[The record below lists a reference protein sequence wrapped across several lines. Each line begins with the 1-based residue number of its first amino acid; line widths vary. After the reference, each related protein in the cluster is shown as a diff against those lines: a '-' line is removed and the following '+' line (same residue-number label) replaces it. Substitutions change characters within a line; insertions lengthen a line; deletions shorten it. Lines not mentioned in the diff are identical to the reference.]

1 MKTLDDLRQFYD
13 TYLIT
18 ALQELEGA
26 RKKIINNMVYWM
38 GGACILV
45 AVLLIIT
52 GSPGM
57 LILLPFL
64 LLAIYGIVFYTSG
77 KNYTADF
84 KAKVIKEIVKFIDPG
99 LAYESGKF
107 IPQEVYMASEIFKM
121 TPDRYTGKDY
131 VSGKLG
137 VTQMEFSGIDSQY
150 KTESTD
156 SQGHSHTEWHTIFQ
170 GIFFVGDFNKDFH
183 GRTVVLPDTAE
194 KLFGFLGTALQSM
207 NVMRGQL
214 IKMEDPEF
222 EKLFVVYGE
231 DQVESRYVLSTSLM
245 KRITDFKNKSKRKIF
260 LSFVRSRIFVAIE
273 YTQNLFEPRL
283 FKTLLDFAPIQEY
296 FEHFELV
303 LGLVDD
309 LNLNTRIWS
318 KQ

>member
-1 MKTLDDLRQFYD
+1 MKTLDDLRKFYD
-13 TYLIT
+13 TSLI
-18 ALQELEGA
+18 ASLQELEGT
-26 RKKIINNMVYWM
+26 RKKIVNNMVYWM

-45 AVLLIIT
+45 AVLVIFA
-52 GSPGM
+52 SNPGM

-64 LLAIYGIVFYTSG
+64 LLAIYGVVFYTSG
-77 KNYTADF
+77 KSYTADF
-84 KAKVIKEIVKFIDPG
+84 KARVIKEIVKFIDPG
-99 LAYESGKF
+99 LDYESDRF
-107 IPQEVYMASEIFKM
+107 IPQEVYAASEIFKI
-121 TPDRYTGKDY
+121 TPDRYNGKDY

-137 VTQMEFSGIDSQY
+137 ATQTEFSEIDSQY

-156 SQGHSHTEWHTIFQ
+156 SQGRIHTEWHTIFK
-170 GIFFVGDFNKDFH
+170 GIFFAADFNKDFH

-207 NVMRGQL
+207 NITRGQL
-214 IKMEDPEF
+214 IKLEDPEF
-222 EKLFVVYGE
+222 EKLFVVYGD

-245 KRITDFKNKSKRKIF
+245 KRITDFKNKSGRKVF
-260 LSFVRSRIFVAIE
+260 LSFVRSKIFVAIE
-273 YTQNLFEPRL
+273 YTQDIFEPRL
-283 FKTLLDFAPIQEY
+283 FKTLLDFAPIQQY

>member
-13 TYLIT
+13 SSLIGS
-18 ALQELEGA
+18 LRELEGA
-26 RKKIINNMVYWM
+26 RKKIVDNMAYWM
-38 GGACILV
+38 GGACVLV
-45 AVLLIIT
+45 AALVFFT
-52 GSPGM
+52 GMFGM

-99 LAYESGKF
+99 LNYESSRF
-107 IPQEVYMASEIFKM
+107 IPQEVYMNSEIFKM
-121 TPDRYTGKDY
+121 APDRYKGDDY
-131 VSGKLG
+131 VSGKIG
-137 VTQMEFSGIDSQY
+137 VTAMEFSELHSEY

-156 SQGHSHTEWHTIFQ
+156 SQGHHHTQWHTIFR
-170 GIFFVGDFNKDFH
+170 GIFFVADFNKDFH
-183 GRTVVLPDTAE
+183 GRTVILPDSAE

-207 NVMRGQL
+207 NVMRGEL

-222 EKLFVVYGE
+222 EKLFVVYGD

-245 KRITDFKNKSKRKIF
+245 KRISDFKNKSKTKIY
-260 LSFVRSRIFVAIE
+260 LSFVRSKIFVAIE
-273 YTQNLFEPRL
+273 YNKDIFEPQL
-283 FKTLLDFAPIQEY
+283 FKTLIDFTPIQEY

-309 LNLNTRIWS
+309 LNLNTRIWG

>member
-1 MKTLDDLRQFYD
+1 MKTLDDLKEFYD
-13 TYLIT
+13 TSLIL
-18 ALQELEGA
+18 ALRDLEGS
-26 RKKIINNMVYWM
+26 RKKIVDNMAYWM

-45 AVLLIIT
+45 AALLIFT
-52 GSPGM
+52 GHPGA

-77 KNYTADF
+77 RNYTSDF
-84 KAKVIKEIVKFIDPG
+84 KARVIKEIVKFIDPG
-99 LAYESGKF
+99 LNYESNRF
-107 IPQEVYMASEIFKM
+107 IPQDVYMGSQIFKM
-121 TPDRYTGKDY
+121 NPDRYKGDDY
-131 VSGKLG
+131 VSGKIG
-137 VTQMEFSGIDSQY
+137 ATGIEFSELHSEY
-150 KTESTD
+150 KTEHVD
-156 SQGHSHTEWHTIFQ
+156 SKGHHHTQWHTIFK
-170 GIFFVGDFNKDFH
+170 GIFFTADFNKDFR

-194 KLFGFLGTALQSM
+194 KLFGFLGSALQSM
-207 NVMRGQL
+207 NVARGEL

-222 EKLFVVYGE
+222 EKLFVVYGD

-245 KRITDFKNKSKRKIF
+245 KRISDFKNKSKRKVF

-273 YTQNLFEPRL
+273 YTQDIFEPRL